1 MDERLSRHDLTDEQW
16 ALLAPLMPPH
26 PRQGHRWT
34 DHRLVIDGVFH
45 RTRTGTPWR
54 DLPARLGPWQTV
66 HNRHRRWSADGTWE
80 RILAALQTGSDV
92 PDGRSGGQM
101 WTVAVD
107 STIVR
112 AHQHAAGA
120 LHAPPVDVPA
130 DRLEPI
136 ALNPSSRAATHL
148 TMSTGGGVE

>member
-1 MDERLSRHDLTDEQW
+1 MAAGTLWAGGALRRPQCGRGQLTIRAASAGYWSGCLSVASAR
-16 ALLAPLMPPH
+16 PPD
-26 PRQGHRWT
+26 RSLRC
-34 DHRLVIDGVFH
+34 R
-45 RTRTGTPWR
+45 
-54 DLPARLGPWQTV
+54 

-92 PDGRSGGQM
+92 PDGRSGGQV

-120 LHAPPVDVPA
+120 RHAPPVDVPA
-130 DRLEPI
+130 DRLEPT
-136 ALNPSSRAATHL
+136 ALSPSSRAATHSA
-148 TMSTGGGVE
+148 MSTGGGVE